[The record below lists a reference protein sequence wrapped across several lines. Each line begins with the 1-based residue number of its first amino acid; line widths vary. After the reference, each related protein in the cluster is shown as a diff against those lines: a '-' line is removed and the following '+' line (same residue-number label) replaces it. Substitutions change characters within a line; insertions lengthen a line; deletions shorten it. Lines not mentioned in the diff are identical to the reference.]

1 MSMMDFRRHRLFYP
15 LAIICAVWL
24 VFGMSTWF
32 GIIDLDDQEHILANP
47 AVSRPSLDGLIA
59 IWKEPYFKLYIPMTY
74 SAWAGISILSS
85 QLKSIVGTQPFILFH
100 AANVICH
107 TITSVVVFLTLR
119 RLTQKHFASCVG
131 ALFFALHPLQVESV
145 AWISGFKDSFS
156 GMLSVFSIFFAL
168 RYSDSKRMTDG
179 LTSLFF
185 FLSGLFAK
193 PTSIVAPLIWG
204 ATSLLDGQKKSSST
218 LKMLMALQIFLG
230 GGVVLYTMTIQPAA
244 DLPFKL
250 GLWERPFV
258 AADALLFYLGK
269 ILAPFSLGFDYG
281 LDPEW
286 MRQERSTVTSFLV
299 IVALGS
305 LILFRPSWRRFR
317 LPAIVFVFG
326 LLPTLGLIPYY
337 YQAISTTADRYVYLA
352 LLGPA
357 LLVAQLVADIPAG
370 RWLLFGR
377 GMTICLLS
385 AYGVLC
391 FFQVKRWQDTIT
403 IARRTIEV
411 NPRSWLAH
419 HVLGGALIKSGNLS
433 QGATHLKQTTAM
445 RPWFPDAYYNLGIVA
460 KMTGQLEDAVS
471 YFRATVKYE
480 PKDNRAWHEL
490 ASTLATL
497 GRYDQATE
505 AFDRALLL
513 SPSSGETLGEYGR
526 LKIAQGD
533 KERGVPLLE
542 KAILYGHRHPTVF
555 AAWGEGLLSQG
566 KDAEAIVPLSEAY
579 QLGNRDPAFLA
590 NYGLAHMRLGKL
602 DDGIRVLEEAVTFD
616 PNEVIILYNLGLAYE
631 KNGDKDRA
639 RQVLEKAIG
648 IKPDFAPA
656 QKALQRI
663 LPE

>member
-1 MSMMDFRRHRLFYP
+1 MMDFRRYRLFYP

-24 VFGMSTWF
+24 VFGMSIWF
-32 GIIDLDDQEHILANP
+32 GLIDLDDQEHILANP
-47 AVSRPSLDGLIA
+47 AVSRPSLDGIIA
-59 IWKEPYFKLYIPMTY
+59 IWREPYFKLYIPMTY

-85 QLKSIVGTQPFILFH
+85 QLKSIFGSQPFILFH
-100 AANVICH
+100 AANVACH
-107 TITSVVVFLTLR
+107 SITSVVVFFILR
-119 RLTQKHFASCVG
+119 RLTQKHFASCAG

-168 RYSDSKRMTDG
+168 RYSDSKRMIAG
-179 LTSLFF
+179 LASLVF
-185 FLSGLFAK
+185 FLSALFAK
-193 PTSIVAPLIWG
+193 PTSIVTPLIWG
-204 ATSLLDGQKKSSST
+204 ALVLLEGQRKSSST
-218 LKMLMALQIFLG
+218 LKMLMALQVLLG
-230 GGVVLYTMTIQPAA
+230 GSVVIYTMAIQPAA

-250 GLWERPFV
+250 GLWERPFI

-269 ILAPFSLGFDYG
+269 IVAPFRLGFDYG

-286 MRQERSTVTSFLV
+286 MRQERSTVTSLLV
-299 IVALGS
+299 VVAIGS
-305 LILFRPSWRRFR
+305 LLLFRPSWRRFR
-317 LPAIVFVFG
+317 LPAMIFVFG
-326 LLPTLGLIPYY
+326 LLPTLGFIPYY

-352 LLGPA
+352 LFGPG
-357 LLVAQLVADIPAG
+357 LLVAQLLAVIPAG
-370 RWLLFGR
+370 RWPLFWR
-377 GMTICLLS
+377 GVTVCLMS
-385 AYGVLC
+385 AYGCLC

-403 IARRTIEV
+403 IARHTIEV

-419 HVLGGALIKSGNLS
+419 HVLGGALIKSGNLA

-490 ASTLATL
+490 ASTLATI
-497 GRYDQATE
+497 GRYDEATE
-505 AFDRALLL
+505 AFDRALSI
-513 SPSSGETLGEYGR
+513 SPTSGETLGEYGR

-542 KAILYGHRHPTVF
+542 KAVLYGHRHPTVF

-566 KDAEAIVPLSEAY
+566 KDTEAIAPLREAY
-579 QLGNRDPAFLA
+579 KLGNRDPAFLA

-602 DDGIRVLEEAVTFD
+602 GDGIRVLEEAVTLD
-616 PNEVIILYNLGLAYE
+616 PNGFVILYNLGLAYE

-639 RQVLEKAIG
+639 RQALEQAIAIKA
-648 IKPDFAPA
+648 DFAPA
-656 QKALQRI
+656 KKALQRI
-663 LPE
+663 LPQ

>member
-1 MSMMDFRRHRLFYP
+1 MMDFRRHRLFYS
-15 LAIICAVWL
+15 LAIIFAVWL
-24 VFGMSTWF
+24 VFGMSIWF
-32 GIIDLDDQEHILANP
+32 GLIDLDDQEHILANP
-47 AVSRPSLDGLIA
+47 AVSRPSLDGIIA
-59 IWKEPYFKLYIPMTY
+59 IWREPYFKLYIPMTY

-85 QLKSIVGTQPFILFH
+85 QLKSIVGSQPFILFH

-107 TITSVVVFLTLR
+107 TITSVVVFCILS
-119 RLTQKHFASCVG
+119 RLTQKYFASCVG

-156 GMLSVFSIFFAL
+156 GMLSFLSIFFAL
-168 RYSDSKRMTDG
+168 RYSDTRRIID
-179 LTSLFF
+179 SLASLVF
-185 FLSGLFAK
+185 FLSALFAK

-204 ATSLLDGQKKSSST
+204 ALVLLDIQKKYCLT
-218 LKMLMALQIFLG
+218 MKILMVLQIFLG
-230 GGVVLYTMTIQPAA
+230 SGVVLYTMAIQPAG
-244 DLPFKL
+244 DLPFNL
-250 GLWERPFV
+250 GLWERPFI

-269 ILAPFSLGFDYG
+269 ILAPFRLGFDYG

-286 MRQERSTVTSFLV
+286 MRQERSTVTSLLV
-299 IVALGS
+299 IMALGS
-305 LILFRPSWRRFR
+305 LLLFLHSWQRFR
-317 LPAIVFVFG
+317 LPAMIFFFG
-326 LLPTLGLIPYY
+326 VLPTLGFIPYY

-352 LLGPA
+352 LFGPA
-357 LLVAQLVADIPAG
+357 LFVAQLLAVIPAG

-377 GMTICLLS
+377 GITVCLLL

-391 FFQVKRWQDTIT
+391 YFQVKRWQDTIT

-433 QGATHLKQTTAM
+433 QGATHLKQTTVM
-445 RPWFPDAYYNLGIVA
+445 RPWFPDAYYNLGMVA
-460 KMTGQLEDAVS
+460 KMTGQLEDAVN
-471 YFRATVKYE
+471 YFGATVKYE

-490 ASTLATL
+490 ASTLATV

-513 SPSSGETLGEYGR
+513 NPTSGETLGEYGR

-533 KERGVPLLE
+533 KERGLALLE
-542 KAILYGHRHPTVF
+542 KAVFYGHRHPTVF

-579 QLGNRDPAFLA
+579 KLGNRDPAFLA

-602 DDGIRVLEEAVTFD
+602 GDGIRVLEEAVTLD
-616 PNEVIILYNLGLAYE
+616 PNGVIILYNLGVAYE
-631 KNGDKDRA
+631 KNGDRDRA
-639 RQVLEKAIG
+639 RQVLEKAIT
-648 IKPDFAPA
+648 IKPDFPPA

-663 LPE
+663 LPR